1 MYHWSVCVCVCS
13 STKSRYTQSKNKNM
27 QIKAAPLLSLS
38 SAYQWLNIPSFSLS
52 GLPADASPHASAVHL
67 LSSFSSLSNIC
78 SLFWNGVSF
87 S

>member
-1 MYHWSVCVCVCS
+1 MYHWSVCVCVFS

-38 SAYQWLNIPSFSLS
+38 SAYQWLNIPSLS